1 MKRYGLLLGTILF
14 GAVGMTSCAKEESTE
29 SYKHINT
36 ESSVQEETVVTEN
49 TAPVQTDNEA
59 EAQNLEANTN
69 SNKEETESKGVVVTP
84 SYEAASDVTNNE
96 KTSNK
101 DEETKEK
108 QQEKQKDSQSVVTT
122 TAPTKAAEKGKIS
135 YQINGNSVIIMGSS
149 NCTKAPV
156 KTSAPSQT
164 KKPVATKAPVKTEKP
179 VQTERP
185 VQTQKPVMTQ
195 KPVVTSSPAATKK
208 PSTDSGNDNG
218 TSVSSKASQVLAIVN
233 EERAKQGLSALTTTT
248 ALNNAA
254 TKRAKEIV
262 SNFSHTRPDGTSGV
276 TVLKEYGISYMA
288 WGENIA
294 YGQKSA
300 SAVMD
305 SWMNSAGHRAN
316 ILSSKFGKVG
326 IGCYELN
333 GVLYWTQV
341 FTN

>member
-1 MKRYGLLLGTILF
+1 MKKHGLLLGTLLL
-14 GAVGMTSCAKEESTE
+14 GAVGMTSCASGESTE

-36 ESSVQEETVVTEN
+36 ETSIVEETAEPEN
-49 TAPVQTDNEA
+49 TAPIQTDNEA
-59 EAQNLEANTN
+59 ETQNLEAETN
-69 SNKEETESKGVVVTP
+69 GNEEETESKEVAVTP
-84 SYEAASDVTNNE
+84 SLEAASNVTNNR
-96 KTSNK
+96 KASNK
-101 DEETKEK
+101 NETTK
-108 QQEKQKDSQSVVTT
+108 EKQKDSQSVTVTT
-122 TAPTKAAEKGKIS
+122 EPTTAAENDKVS
-135 YQINGNSVIIMGSS
+135 YQINGNSVVIVGSS
-149 NCTKAPV
+149 NCTTTPS

-164 KKPVATKAPVKTEKP
+164 KNPVVTAAPVETVKPVETKRPVATKKPVATSAPSATKTP
-179 VQTERP
+179 V
-185 VQTQKPVMTQ
+185 
-195 KPVVTSSPAATKK
+195 ATKK
-208 PSTDSGNDNG
+208 PSTDSDNDSG
-218 TSVSSKASQVLAIVN
+218 SSISSKASQVLAIVN

-262 SNFSHTRPDGTSGV
+262 STFSHTRPDGTSGV

-305 SWMNSAGHRAN
+305 AWMNSDGHRAN

-326 IGCYELN
+326 IGCYEQN